1 MPFANASI
9 KQGLQAIGIA
19 LALAFGG
26 SGHASAGD
34 YRLQTLSEGLA
45 HPWSVT
51 QLPGGDFLVTERGGR
66 LLRIPADGG
75 SGTPLAG
82 LPATYVAGQGGYFDV
97 RLHPDF
103 AHNQLVY
110 LSFAQGSPADNGTA
124 VIRGRL
130 SDGRLEQVETVL
142 EVADRKDTPQHYAA
156 RLLFLP
162 DNSLLVATGD
172 GFDYREQAQNPDSEL
187 GKVLRV
193 TDDGSVPGDNPTLS
207 RKRPRVWS
215 MGHRN
220 AQGLALDADTGTIYL
235 HEHGPR
241 GGDELNRLQAGN
253 NYGWPAITYGVDYS
267 GAYVSPYTQLPGM
280 EQPLHYWV
288 PSIAPSGM
296 AWYGGARFPEWRGD
310 LFIGALVDKEVRRL
324 EMKDGRVVAEM
335 PLFAELGERIRD
347 VYAAPD
353 GYLYL
358 LTDSEN
364 GALVRVRPA
373 SETP

>member
-1 MPFANASI
+1 MT
-9 KQGLQAIGIA
+9 KRRLWQIGVA
-19 LALAFGG
+19 LALSIGSAFT
-26 SGHASAGD
+26 AAAE

-66 LLRIPADGG
+66 LLRIPANGG
-75 SGTPLAG
+75 NGRALAG
-82 LPATYVAGQGGYFDV
+82 LPPTYVAGQGGYFDV

-103 AHNQLVY
+103 ASNRLVY
-110 LSFAQGSPADNGTA
+110 LSFAEGTPADNGTA
-124 VIRGRL
+124 VIRGTL
-130 SDGRLEQVETVL
+130 AEGKLEQVETVL
-142 EVADRKDTPQHYAA
+142 QVKDRKDTPQHYAG

-162 DNSLLVATGD
+162 DKSLLVTTGD

-187 GKVLRV
+187 GKVLRIAA
-193 TDDGSVPGDNPTLS
+193 DGSVPTDNPQLS
-207 RKRPRVWS
+207 RERPRVWS

-220 AQGLALDADTGTIYL
+220 AQGLALDADSGAIYL

-241 GGDELNRLQAGN
+241 GGDELNRLQAGK

-267 GAYVSPYTQLPGM
+267 GAHVSPYTQLPGM

-296 AWYGGARFPEWRGD
+296 AWYGGSRFPDWRGD
-310 LFIGALVDKEVRRL
+310 LFIGALVDKEVRHL
-324 EMKDGRVVAEM
+324 EMENGSVVAET
-335 PLFAELGERIRD
+335 PLFSELGERIRD

-358 LTDSEN
+358 LTDSET
-364 GALVRVRPA
+364 GKLVRVLPA
-373 SETP
+373 GEEP